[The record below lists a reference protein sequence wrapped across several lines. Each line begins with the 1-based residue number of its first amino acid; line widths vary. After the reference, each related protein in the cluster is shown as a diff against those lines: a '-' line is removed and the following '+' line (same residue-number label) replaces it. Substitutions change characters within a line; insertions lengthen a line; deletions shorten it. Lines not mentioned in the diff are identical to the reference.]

1 MNQHRLAFA
10 LAAAVLAAP
19 SFAATPINQ
28 TRPLA
33 ADGRVSISNVS
44 GRIEV
49 RTWDKPE
56 VRITGSLGK
65 GVEKLLIEGDSRS
78 LTIEVKYPEGRGGW
92 GWGDSHRVEP
102 TVLEVMLP
110 RRAEVEVEAVSA
122 NVDVDGVRGRRL
134 EVDNVS
140 GDVDVTGSA
149 PGEAAFENVSGDLD
163 LWLDTDE
170 LSIES
175 VSGDVNAH
183 GAITGE
189 VTMES
194 VSGQLELAAR
204 RVRRLKVSTVSG
216 DADLR
221 LGLVAGG
228 RIDAESLSGNVSLA
242 VPAGTGAQLSLES
255 FSGDIR
261 SSVGHV
267 HEEEH
272 GPGSTLDAKLGDGD
286 GRIHLESFSGDLRV
300 DTPARAARP
309 AEGKDSKDGALPDVE

>member
-1 MNQHRLAFA
+1 
-10 LAAAVLAAP
+10 
-19 SFAATPINQ
+19 
-28 TRPLA
+28 
-33 ADGRVSISNVS
+33 
-44 GRIEV
+44 
-49 RTWDKPE
+49 
-56 VRITGSLGK
+56 
-65 GVEKLLIEGDSRS
+65 
-78 LTIEVKYPEGRGGW
+78 
-92 GWGDSHRVEP
+92 
-102 TVLEVMLP
+102 
-110 RRAEVEVEAVSA
+110 
-122 NVDVDGVRGRRL
+122 
-134 EVDNVS
+134 
-140 GDVDVTGSA
+140 
-149 PGEAAFENVSGDLD
+149 
-163 LWLDTDE
+163 
-170 LSIES
+170 
-175 VSGDVNAH
+175 
-183 GAITGE
+183 

-221 LGLVAGG
+221 LGLESGG